1 MQTDAGTQAQGR
13 SHDAEAVKV
22 PSVTYSIDQMLM
34 FEFQDNYLLLIA
46 LEGKSVQLFDCRNGH
61 FLDELNFYD
70 NVLSQ
75 LKQQNKEALLER
87 EEKQKATQA
96 AKNGEANPQRDEE
109 EEEALSKAQEAQR
122 RKQLREKGIFQC
134 PLPPYREPVRV
145 RLACSHKHRDHDDDH
160 DHDHDHDDD
169 HDHHSHDNEDQ
180 RTSNADEEHADG
192 EEPCDG
198 SDEGEEPSSGGRG
211 RQEESQM
218 NREESRRAQGEDLAS
233 IKEERSNQR
242 GDSARE
248 LDHSE
253 HK

>member
-1 MQTDAGTQAQGR
+1 
-13 SHDAEAVKV
+13 
-22 PSVTYSIDQMLM
+22 MLM
-34 FEFQDNYLLLIA
+34 FQFQDNYLLLIA

-96 AKNGEANPQRDEE
+96 AKNGEPNPQRHEQE
-109 EEEALSKAQEAQR
+109 TALSKAQEAQR

-145 RLACSHKHRDHDDDH
+145 RLACSHKHREDDDDH
-160 DHDHDHDDD
+160 DHDHDHDD

-192 EEPCDG
+192 EDLGDRVP
-198 SDEGEEPSSGGRG
+198 EGEEPSSGGRG
-211 RQEESQM
+211 RQEEGQV
-218 NREESRRAQGEDLAS
+218 NREESR
-233 IKEERSNQR
+233 
-242 GDSARE
+242 
-248 LDHSE
+248 
-253 HK
+253 